1 MRLTMRFFL
10 SLVLMLALI
19 TSAESSGK
27 SRNRED
33 RFDLE
38 NESVESK
45 QSDEIIASCE
55 RAESAEENSCRH
67 SETKHHKRKTF
78 RFAI

>member
-1 MRLTMRFFL
+1 
-10 SLVLMLALI
+10 MLALI

-45 QSDEIIASCE
+45 QSDEIIASCKSS
-55 RAESAEENSCRH
+55 ESAEENSCRQ